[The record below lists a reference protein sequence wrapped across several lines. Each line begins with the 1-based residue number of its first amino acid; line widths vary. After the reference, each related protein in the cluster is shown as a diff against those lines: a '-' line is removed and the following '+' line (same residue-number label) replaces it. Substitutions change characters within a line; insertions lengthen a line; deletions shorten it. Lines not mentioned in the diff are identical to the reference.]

1 MFAGMVDTVPVKMN
15 IEVGAGLRSVIQ
27 AEAKASHRRDSPQ
40 IGFYVSKALEHV
52 ESGGSLAK
60 NPSDTLDDNGGKM
73 TPYFP
78 ETTWSKIES
87 RSDDLG
93 VGRSAYV
100 RALIYT
106 GIALCR
112 TGNAKS

>member
-15 IEVGAGLRSVIQ
+15 IEVGASLRSRIQ
-27 AEAKASHRRDSPQ
+27 REARVSHRRDSHQ
-40 IGFYVSKALEHV
+40 IVFYVSKALAHID
-52 ESGGSLAK
+52 SGGGLAK
-60 NPSDTLDDNGGKM
+60 DPCETLDDNSGKM

-78 ETTWSKIES
+78 DETWSRIES
-87 RSDDLG
+87 LSDSMN

-112 TGNAKS
+112 TGL